1 MSYKPDESQWIAYL
15 YGELEGE
22 EKQRVERY
30 LEEHPDALQEMQ
42 AFNDVRETMGKL
54 TDKEVIAPPIVM
66 QENRAP
72 LFWNTSY
79 GRTLLSLAAS
89 IALILMVGYWTGF
102 QVRVIDKTLILG
114 FGATDQTPVETLPA
128 ASVLT
133 ANDVQY
139 MINNALTQ
147 NNETLQTEWLDT
159 RDKLNESVR
168 ATLAANSTATFDAL
182 TQKVATASED
192 QIRQFALLIQAD
204 NARMI
209 KEYLTLNSS
218 DQRKYIEELLVD
230 FAKYLEQQHRN
241 DLNVLQVRLNNI
253 EQNTDLFKYETE
265 QILTSIITSVE
276 QTNTNEIKN

>member
-15 YGELEGE
+15 YGELDGE
-22 EKQRVERY
+22 EKRMLERY
-30 LEEHPDALQEMQ
+30 LEENPDALKEME
-42 AFNDVRETMGKL
+42 AMKSVREAMGKL
-54 TDKEVIAPPIVM
+54 PDKEVIAPPIVM
-66 QENRAP
+66 QENRTR

-79 GRTLLSLAAS
+79 GRTFLSIAAS
-89 IALILMVGYWTGF
+89 VALILMVGKWTGF
-102 QVRVIDKTLILG
+102 QVRSVDKALVIG
-114 FGATDQTPVETLPA
+114 FGAMNQTSEQTLPEA
-128 ASVLT
+128 ALLT
-133 ANDVQY
+133 ASDVQH
-139 MINNALTQ
+139 MINYSLAQ
-147 NNETLQTEWLDT
+147 NNEALQTEWQDT
-159 RDKLNESVR
+159 RTQLDESIR
-168 ATLAANSTATFDAL
+168 ATIAANSNATFDAL

-192 QIRQFALLIQAD
+192 QIRQFALLLQAD

-218 DQRKYIEELLVD
+218 DQRKYMEELLVD

-276 QTNTNEIKN
+276 NTTSNEIKN